1 MQEIRCPHCGKVF
14 TVDEASYAD
23 IVKQVR
29 DREFAA
35 EIQKQEQMLRRE
47 REQAV
52 QHAEDELKAKLLKET
67 SARDSQIALL
77 KNELEAQKK
86 AADQSLAAKD
96 AEAERSLAAQKRESD
111 LAHEAGLGEL
121 KAKISELESALA
133 AAKDAQSRQEAEQKA
148 ALAEALSGRDQKI
161 ATLEAEAKAKEQAY
175 EAEAK
180 AKEQAYQDQ
189 KALALSDRDQKIA
202 ALEAAAKERE
212 EAFASQKAL
221 ALTEA
226 TSPLEQK
233 IAGLEGEVK
242 QAKAEREQAEA
253 TLRQEMVE
261 KLRDK
266 DVLIQD
272 KQDEI
277 ERLRNQRARLSTKL
291 IGETLEQHC
300 EMEFNKWRMMGF
312 RNAEFHKDND
322 VVGGSK
328 GDYVFREN
336 DPSGTEIVSIMFEM
350 KNEDE
355 ASAKANRHKNAD
367 FFKKLDQD
375 RKNKHCEYAVLV
387 TMLEPD
393 NEFYNQGIVDVSYEY
408 PKMYVIRPQFFIPM
422 ITLLRNAG
430 LNAVDARRELAET
443 RQQNIDITNFE
454 EALGDFKQKFGKN
467 YAAASNKFQSAI
479 KEIDSTID
487 HLNKVKENLLSSERQ
502 LRLANDKA
510 EGLTIRKLTYK
521 NPTMK
526 EKFEEAR
533 AANEKARKES
543 LPLAEGDVPLDPDEV
558 E

>member
-148 ALAEALSGRDQKI
+148 ALAE
-161 ATLEAEAKAKEQAY
+161 
-175 EAEAK
+175 
-180 AKEQAYQDQ
+180 
-189 KALALSDRDQKIA
+189 ALSDRDQKIA

-467 YAAASNKFQSAI
+467 YAAASNKFQNAI

-533 AANEKARKES
+533 AANEKAQKES

>member
-1 MQEIRCPHCGKVF
+1 MGCPILSGGWGIFYVAHFCQMLLLRSKGENKGDRRPSMQEIRCPHCGKVF

-148 ALAEALSGRDQKI
+148 ALAE
-161 ATLEAEAKAKEQAY
+161 
-175 EAEAK
+175 
-180 AKEQAYQDQ
+180 
-189 KALALSDRDQKIA
+189 ALSDRDQKIA

-393 NEFYNQGIVDVSYEY
+393 NELYNQGIVDVSYEY

-467 YAAASNKFQSAI
+467 YAAASNKFQNAI

-533 AANEKARKES
+533 AANEKARKET

>member
-1 MQEIRCPHCGKVF
+1 MGCPILSGGWGIFYVAHFCQMHLLRSKGENKGDRRPSMQEIRCPHCGKVF

-148 ALAEALSGRDQKI
+148 ALAE
-161 ATLEAEAKAKEQAY
+161 
-175 EAEAK
+175 
-180 AKEQAYQDQ
+180 
-189 KALALSDRDQKIA
+189 ALSDRDQKIA

-430 LNAVDARRELAET
+430 LNAVDARHELAET

-467 YAAASNKFQSAI
+467 YAAASNKFQNAI

-533 AANEKARKES
+533 AANEEAQKES

>member
-1 MQEIRCPHCGKVF
+1 
-14 TVDEASYAD
+14 
-23 IVKQVR
+23 
-29 DREFAA
+29 
-35 EIQKQEQMLRRE
+35 
-47 REQAV
+47 
-52 QHAEDELKAKLLKET
+52 LLLP
-67 SARDSQIALL
+67 R
-77 KNELEAQKK
+77 
-86 AADQSLAAKD
+86 
-96 AEAERSLAAQKRESD
+96 
-111 LAHEAGLGEL
+111 
-121 KAKISELESALA
+121 
-133 AAKDAQSRQEAEQKA
+133 DAQSRQEAEQKA
-148 ALAEALSGRDQKI
+148 ALAE
-161 ATLEAEAKAKEQAY
+161 
-175 EAEAK
+175 
-180 AKEQAYQDQ
+180 
-189 KALALSDRDQKIA
+189 ALSDRDQKIA

-367 FFKKLDQD
+367 FFKKLDQ
-375 RKNKHCEYAVLV
+375 
-387 TMLEPD
+387 
-393 NEFYNQGIVDVSYEY
+393 G
-408 PKMYVIRPQFFIPM
+408 PKEQ
-422 ITLLRNAG
+422 
-430 LNAVDARRELAET
+430 
-443 RQQNIDITNFE
+443 
-454 EALGDFKQKFGKN
+454 AL
-467 YAAASNKFQSAI
+467 
-479 KEIDSTID
+479 
-487 HLNKVKENLLSSERQ
+487 
-502 LRLANDKA
+502 
-510 EGLTIRKLTYK
+510 
-521 NPTMK
+521 
-526 EKFEEAR
+526 
-533 AANEKARKES
+533 
-543 LPLAEGDVPLDPDEV
+543 
-558 E
+558 

>member
-1 MQEIRCPHCGKVF
+1 MGCPTLSGGWGIFYVAHFCQMHLLRSKGEDKGDRRPSMQEIRCPHCGKVF

-148 ALAEALSGRDQKI
+148 ALAE
-161 ATLEAEAKAKEQAY
+161 
-175 EAEAK
+175 
-180 AKEQAYQDQ
+180 
-189 KALALSDRDQKIA
+189 ALSDRDQKIA

-467 YAAASNKFQSAI
+467 YAAASNKFQNAI

-533 AANEKARKES
+533 AANEKARKET

>member
-1 MQEIRCPHCGKVF
+1 MGCPILSGGWGIFYVAHFCQMHLLRSKGENKGDRRPSMQEIRCPHCGKVF

-148 ALAEALSGRDQKI
+148 ALAE
-161 ATLEAEAKAKEQAY
+161 
-175 EAEAK
+175 
-180 AKEQAYQDQ
+180 
-189 KALALSDRDQKIA
+189 ALSDRDQKIA

-467 YAAASNKFQSAI
+467 YAAASNKFQNAI

-533 AANEKARKES
+533 AANEEAQKES

>member
-1 MQEIRCPHCGKVF
+1 MGCPILSGGWGIFYVAHFCQMHLLRSKGENKGDRRPSMQEIRCPHCGKVF

-148 ALAEALSGRDQKI
+148 ALAEALS
-161 ATLEAEAKAKEQAY
+161 
-175 EAEAK
+175 
-180 AKEQAYQDQ
+180 
-189 KALALSDRDQKIA
+189 DRDQKIA

-328 GDYVFREN
+328 GDYVFREK

-467 YAAASNKFQSAI
+467 YAAASNKFQNAI

-533 AANEKARKES
+533 AANEEAQKES

>member
-29 DREFAA
+29 DREFAS
-35 EIQKQEQMLRRE
+35 EIEQREQLYRRE
-47 REQAV
+47 RVAAV
-52 QHAEDELKAKLLKET
+52 QHAEDALKARLQKET
-67 SARDSQIALL
+67 SERDSRIALL
-77 KNELEAQKK
+77 SQQLEAQKK
-86 AADQSLAAKD
+86 AADESLAGKD
-96 AEAERSLAAQKRESD
+96 AETERMLAAQKRESD

-121 KAKISELESALA
+121 KAKITELESALA

-148 ALAEALSGRDQKI
+148 ALAEALSARDQKI
-161 ATLEAEAKAKEQAY
+161 AALEAEAKAKEQSFAS
-175 EAEAK
+175 E
-180 AKEQAYQDQ
+180 
-189 KALALSDRDQKIA
+189 KALALSSKDQKIA

-212 EAFASQKAL
+212 QAFESQKAL

-253 TLRQEMVE
+253 SLREEMGE
-261 KLRDK
+261 KLHNK
-266 DVLIQD
+266 DILLQD

-312 RNAEFHKDND
+312 RDAEFHKDND

-336 DPSGTEIVSIMFEM
+336 DPAGTEIVSIMFEM

-393 NEFYNQGIVDVSYEY
+393 NELYNQGIVDVSYEY

-430 LNAVDARRELAET
+430 LNAVEARRELAET
-443 RQQNIDITNFE
+443 KQQNIDITNFE

-467 YAAASNKFQSAI
+467 YAAASNKFQTAI

-487 HLNKVKENLLSSERQ
+487 HLNKVKESLLSSERQ

-526 EKFEEAR
+526 GKFEEAR
-533 AANEKARKES
+533 AAKEKAEKES
-543 LPLAEGDVPLDPDEV
+543 LPAADTDVPIDPDEV

>member
-1 MQEIRCPHCGKVF
+1 MGCPTLSGGWGIFYVAHFCQMHLLRSKGENKGDRRPSMQEIRCPHCGKVF

-148 ALAEALSGRDQKI
+148 ALAE
-161 ATLEAEAKAKEQAY
+161 
-175 EAEAK
+175 
-180 AKEQAYQDQ
+180 
-189 KALALSDRDQKIA
+189 ALSDRDQKIA

-467 YAAASNKFQSAI
+467 YAAASNKFQNAI

-533 AANEKARKES
+533 AANEKARKET

>member
-1 MQEIRCPHCGKVF
+1 MGCPILSGGWGIFYVAHFCQMHLLRSKGENKGDRRPSMQEIRCPHCGKVF

-148 ALAEALSGRDQKI
+148 ALAEALS
-161 ATLEAEAKAKEQAY
+161 
-175 EAEAK
+175 
-180 AKEQAYQDQ
+180 
-189 KALALSDRDQKIA
+189 DRDQKIA

-212 EAFASQKAL
+212 EVFASQKAL

-253 TLRQEMVE
+253 TLRQEMAE

-467 YAAASNKFQSAI
+467 YAAASNKFQNAI

-533 AANEKARKES
+533 AANEEAQKES

>member
-242 QAKAEREQAEA
+242 QAKAERE
-253 TLRQEMVE
+253 
-261 KLRDK
+261 
-266 DVLIQD
+266 
-272 KQDEI
+272 
-277 ERLRNQRARLSTKL
+277 
-291 IGETLEQHC
+291 
-300 EMEFNKWRMMGF
+300 
-312 RNAEFHKDND
+312 
-322 VVGGSK
+322 
-328 GDYVFREN
+328 
-336 DPSGTEIVSIMFEM
+336 
-350 KNEDE
+350 
-355 ASAKANRHKNAD
+355 
-367 FFKKLDQD
+367 
-375 RKNKHCEYAVLV
+375 
-387 TMLEPD
+387 
-393 NEFYNQGIVDVSYEY
+393 
-408 PKMYVIRPQFFIPM
+408 
-422 ITLLRNAG
+422 
-430 LNAVDARRELAET
+430 
-443 RQQNIDITNFE
+443 
-454 EALGDFKQKFGKN
+454 
-467 YAAASNKFQSAI
+467 
-479 KEIDSTID
+479 
-487 HLNKVKENLLSSERQ
+487 
-502 LRLANDKA
+502 
-510 EGLTIRKLTYK
+510 
-521 NPTMK
+521 
-526 EKFEEAR
+526 
-533 AANEKARKES
+533 
-543 LPLAEGDVPLDPDEV
+543 
-558 E
+558 

>member
-202 ALEAAAKERE
+202 
-212 EAFASQKAL
+212 
-221 ALTEA
+221 
-226 TSPLEQK
+226 
-233 IAGLEGEVK
+233 GLEGEVK

-336 DPSGTEIVSIMFEM
+336 DSSGTEIVSIMFEM

-467 YAAASNKFQSAI
+467 YAAASNKFQNAI

-533 AANEKARKES
+533 VANERAQKES

>member
-148 ALAEALSGRDQKI
+148 ALAEALSG
-161 ATLEAEAKAKEQAY
+161 
-175 EAEAK
+175 
-180 AKEQAYQDQ
+180 
-189 KALALSDRDQKIA
+189 RDQKIA

-393 NEFYNQGIVDVSYEY
+393 NELYNQGIVDVSYEY

-467 YAAASNKFQSAI
+467 YAAASNKFQNAI

-533 AANEKARKES
+533 AANEKARKET

>member
-121 KAKISELESALA
+121 KAKM
-133 AAKDAQSRQEAEQKA
+133 
-148 ALAEALSGRDQKI
+148 KI

-242 QAKAEREQAEA
+242 QAKAEREQTEA

-467 YAAASNKFQSAI
+467 YAAASNKFQNAI

>member
-1 MQEIRCPHCGKVF
+1 MGCPILSGGWGIFYVAHFCQMHLLRSKGENKGDRRPSMQEIRCPHCGKVF

-148 ALAEALSGRDQKI
+148 ALAEALS
-161 ATLEAEAKAKEQAY
+161 
-175 EAEAK
+175 
-180 AKEQAYQDQ
+180 
-189 KALALSDRDQKIA
+189 DRDQKIA

-253 TLRQEMVE
+253 TLRQEMAE

-467 YAAASNKFQSAI
+467 YAAASNKFQNAI

-533 AANEKARKES
+533 AANEEAQKES

>member
-1 MQEIRCPHCGKVF
+1 MGCPTLSGGWGIFYVAHFCQMHLLRSKGEDKGDRRPSMQEIRCPHCGKVF

-148 ALAEALSGRDQKI
+148 ALAEALS
-161 ATLEAEAKAKEQAY
+161 
-175 EAEAK
+175 
-180 AKEQAYQDQ
+180 
-189 KALALSDRDQKIA
+189 DRDQKIA

-272 KQDEI
+272 QQDEI

-467 YAAASNKFQSAI
+467 YAAASNKFQNAI

-533 AANEKARKES
+533 AANEKARKET

>member
-242 QAKAEREQAEA
+242 QAKAEREQTEA

-300 EMEFNKWRMMGF
+300 ES
-312 RNAEFHKDND
+312 EFHKDND

-393 NEFYNQGIVDVSYEY
+393 NELYNQGIVDVSYEY

-422 ITLLRNAG
+422 ITLLRNAAKNAG